1 MNYDFP
7 QTSLKYRINKPKALL
22 KLKFVDTTSRWIK
35 KKHVMAIGGGIV
47 KEIQSEEYKNT
58 LNTKK
63 AQRNPYYEAIFSI
76 SEEEA
81 RAPRR
86 KPTGISELLI
96 KSLPF

>member
-1 MNYDFP
+1 
-7 QTSLKYRINKPKALL
+7 
-22 KLKFVDTTSRWIK
+22 
-35 KKHVMAIGGGIV
+35 MAIGGGIV

-96 KSLPF
+96 KSLPFWFLPLSPISFFFSIKNIRANEKKRTERLITVST